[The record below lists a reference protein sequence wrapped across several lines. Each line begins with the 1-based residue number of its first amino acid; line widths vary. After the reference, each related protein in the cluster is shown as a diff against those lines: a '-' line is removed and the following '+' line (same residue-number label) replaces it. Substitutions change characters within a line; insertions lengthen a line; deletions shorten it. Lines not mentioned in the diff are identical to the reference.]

1 MWEQL
6 TPADV
11 ARVKRDLSLTRVAT
25 LSRHAAELKILD
37 TQQEEIEKFEH
48 LVTAFAEKYLNAG
61 ALAFQATGL
70 DQQQSIEVLVIKE
83 QPAPATVTV
92 EEAGELATTEGPQH
106 ELSRTIEIIQ
116 QVSPNF
122 GIPLRRAVGR

>member
-61 ALAFQATGL
+61 ALAFQATGW